1 MDTKEFFHQRHE
13 QIVDAWYRSL
23 SSDPSTR
30 YYHRE
35 PSQDLRA
42 RLNRA
47 AEAFRQVMLHD
58 DWVYLQEFITQI
70 AQKRFSEGFKVSEV
84 QKAFELY
91 RQTLIPMLFA
101 DLETERLEPILMKL
115 QECMVLAITQF
126 SEYFQGIHENFLRN
140 HNSILEREIE
150 ARTRELA
157 ESREKYKT
165 LVEEINDG
173 FFVLAEGRVVFAN
186 RSFARMYGYELEQVL
201 RKSYLDFIAE
211 EHRAVAQGAYESGL
225 ENGEVPTRYELLRL
239 CRDGSKLPTEI
250 MVKRTMF
257 GDQPADIGICRD
269 ISERMELEK
278 RTRETEKLKALA
290 QQAAAL
296 AHEVR
301 NPLSTVR
308 MNLQMFSRTDQDP
321 KSLRLFEASL
331 AEVDRIERSLKDML
345 DISFPLRLS
354 RLPVDLRQLLA
365 RCLESIGPRLT
376 GNQVRA
382 SLRQHGHV
390 APIQADPH
398 RLEQALINL
407 LFNAVEAQP
416 TGGRIAISLR
426 PRTEGSRAWV
436 EILISDQGPGVP
448 GEMLPYLFDPMFS
461 QKISG
466 NGLGLHNVKRIIE
479 AHGGS
484 VRAKLNRPRGM
495 GFSLR
500 LPVE

>member
-1 MDTKEFFHQRHE
+1 MDAKEFFHQRHE
-13 QIVDAWYRSL
+13 QLVDSWFRSL
-23 SSDPSTR
+23 SNDRSTR
-30 YYHRE
+30 YYRE

-47 AEAFRQVMLHD
+47 AVAFRQVMLHD
-58 DWVYLQEFITQI
+58 DWSDLKEFITQI
-70 AQKRFSEGFKVSEV
+70 AQKRFSQGFKVSEV

-91 RQTLIPMLFA
+91 RQTAIPLLFA
-101 DLETERLEPILMKL
+101 DLEFGKLEPILLKL
-115 QECMVLAITQF
+115 QESMVFAITQF
-126 SEYFQGIHENFLRN
+126 SEYFQGIHENFLRD
-140 HNSILEREIE
+140 HNKILEQEIE

-157 ESREKYKT
+157 ESRQKYKT
-165 LVEEINDG
+165 LVEDINDG
-173 FFVLAEGRVVFAN
+173 FFVLAEGRIVFAN
-186 RSFARMYGYELEQVL
+186 RSFALMHGYEHAQVL
-201 RKSYLDFIAE
+201 QKSYLNFIAE
-211 EHRAVAQGAYESGL
+211 EHREVVREAYESGL
-225 ENGEVPTRYELLRL
+225 KNGKVPTRYELLRL

-250 MVKRTMF
+250 MAKRTMF
-257 GDQPADIGICRD
+257 GDQPANIGICRD
-269 ISERMELEK
+269 ISERVELEK

-308 MNLQMFSRTDQDP
+308 MNLQMFCRSEKDP

-331 AEVDRIERSLKDML
+331 AEVDRIEKSLKDML
-345 DISFPLRLS
+345 DISFPLRLT
-354 RLPVDLRQLLA
+354 REPVDLRQLLTH
-365 RCLESIGPRLT
+365 CLESMAQRLAD
-376 GNQVRA
+376 NQVRA
-382 SLRQHGHV
+382 SLRQYRHV
-390 APIQADPH
+390 AMIKADPH

-416 TGGRIAISLR
+416 TGGRIAISIR
-426 PRTEGSRAWV
+426 PHNVAADAWV

-448 GEMLPYLFDPMFS
+448 KEMLPYLFDPMFS

-495 GFSLR
+495 GFHLL

>member
-13 QIVDAWYRSL
+13 LIVDLWFRSL
-23 SSDPSTR
+23 YSDRSIR
-30 YYHRE
+30 YNRE
-35 PSQDLRA
+35 PAQDLRG

-47 AEAFRQVMLHD
+47 TVAFRQVMLHD
-58 DWVYLQEFITQI
+58 DWTDLKEFITQI
-70 AQKRFSEGFKVSEV
+70 AQKRFNQGFKVSEV

-91 RQTLIPMLFA
+91 RQTLIPLLFA
-101 DLETERLEPILMKL
+101 DLEIEKLEPILIKL
-115 QECMVLAITQF
+115 QECMVFAITQF

-140 HNSILEREIE
+140 HNKILEQEIDV
-150 ARTRELA
+150 RTRELA

-165 LVEEINDG
+165 LVENINDG

-186 RSFARMYGYELEQVL
+186 RSFARMLGYELEQVL
-201 RKSYLDFIAE
+201 QTSYLNFIAE
-211 EHRAVAQGAYESGL
+211 EHREVVQGAYELGL
-225 ENGEVPTRYELLRL
+225 KNGNVPTRYEFLRL
-239 CRDGSKLPTEI
+239 CKDGSKLPTEI
-250 MVKRTMF
+250 MIKRAMF

-269 ISERMELEK
+269 ISERAELEK

-290 QQAAAL
+290 QQAACL

-301 NPLSTVR
+301 NPLSTVK
-308 MNLQMFSRTDQDP
+308 MNLQMFSRSEKDP
-321 KSLRLFEASL
+321 QSLRLFEASL
-331 AEVDRIERSLKDML
+331 AEVDRIERSLKDMI
-345 DISFPLRLS
+345 DISFPLRLT
-354 RLPVDLRQLLA
+354 RQPVDLRQLLA
-365 RCLESIGPRLT
+365 HCLESMRQRLA

-382 SLRQHGHV
+382 SLRQNGHV
-390 APIQADPH
+390 ALIKADPH

-416 TGGRIAISLR
+416 TGGRIAISIR
-426 PRTEGSRAWV
+426 PQNEGVEAWV

-448 GEMLPYLFDPMFS
+448 KEMLSYLFDPMFS

-484 VRAKLNRPRGM
+484 VRAKLNRPRGI
-495 GFSLR
+495 GFYLR
-500 LPVE
+500 LPVG

>member
-13 QIVDAWYRSL
+13 LVVDSWFRSL
-23 SSDPSTR
+23 HHDRSSR
-30 YYHRE
+30 YHRE
-35 PSQDLRA
+35 PPQDLRA

-47 AEAFRQVMLHD
+47 AEAFRQVLLHD
-58 DWVYLQEFITQI
+58 EWVHLTVFITQI
-70 AQKRFSEGFKVSEV
+70 AEKRFNQGYKVSEV

-91 RQTLIPMLFA
+91 QRTLIPLLFA
-101 DLETERLEPILMKL
+101 DLATELLQPVLMKL
-115 QECMVLAITQF
+115 QDCMVFAITQF

-140 HNSILEREIE
+140 HNQILEREIE
-150 ARTRELA
+150 TRTRELA

-201 RKSYLDFIAE
+201 QKSYLNFIAE
-211 EHRAVAQGAYESGL
+211 EYRAVVRGAYDSGL
-225 ENGEVPTRYELLRL
+225 ESGEDPTRYELLRL

-250 MVKRTMF
+250 MMKRTMF

-269 ISERMELEK
+269 ISERVELEK
-278 RTRETEKLKALA
+278 RKRETEKLKALA

-301 NPLSTVR
+301 NPLSSVR
-308 MNLQMFSRTDQDP
+308 MNLQMFSRTERDP
-321 KSLRLFEASL
+321 RALQLFEVSL

-345 DISFPLRLS
+345 NVSFPLRLI
-354 RLPVDLRQLLA
+354 RHPVNLRRLLA
-365 RCLESIGPRLT
+365 HCLESIGPRLAS
-376 GNQVRA
+376 NQVKA

-390 APIQADPH
+390 AMLQVDPH

-426 PRTEGSRAWV
+426 PQTEGTQNWV
-436 EILISDQGPGVP
+436 EILISDQGPGVAR
-448 GEMLPYLFDPMFS
+448 EMLPYLFDPMFS

-495 GFSLR
+495 GFHLR

>member
-1 MDTKEFFHQRHE
+1 MDTTEFFHQRHE
-13 QIVDAWYRSL
+13 LLVDSWFRSL
-23 SSDPSTR
+23 SNDRSSR
-30 YYHRE
+30 YHRE
-35 PSQDLRA
+35 PDQDLRA

-47 AEAFRQVMLHD
+47 AKAFRQVMLHD

-70 AQKRFSEGFKVSEV
+70 AQKRFNQGFTVSEV

-91 RQTLIPMLFA
+91 RQTLIPLLFA
-101 DLETERLEPILMKL
+101 DLEMEKLEPILMKL
-115 QECMVLAITQF
+115 QECMVFAITQF
-126 SEYFQGIHENFLRN
+126 SEYFQDIHENFLRN
-140 HNSILEREIE
+140 HNNILEREIE

-157 ESREKYKT
+157 ESRQKYKT
-165 LVEEINDG
+165 LVEDINDG
-173 FFVLAEGRVVFAN
+173 FFVLAEGRIVFAN
-186 RSFARMYGYELEQVL
+186 RSFARMYGYEHEQVL
-201 RKSYLDFIAE
+201 QKSYLNFIAE
-211 EHRAVAQGAYESGL
+211 EHREVVRGAYESGL
-225 ENGEVPTRYELLRL
+225 KNGNVPTRYELLRL

-250 MVKRTMF
+250 MVKRTLF

-269 ISERMELEK
+269 ISERVELEK
-278 RTRETEKLKALA
+278 RKRETEKLKALA
-290 QQAAAL
+290 QQAACL

-308 MNLQMFSRTDQDP
+308 MNLQMFCRSEKDP

-331 AEVDRIERSLKDML
+331 AEVDRIERSLKDMI
-345 DISFPLRLS
+345 DISFPLRLT
-354 RLPVDLRQLLA
+354 RQPVDLRQLLA
-365 RCLESIGPRLT
+365 HCLESMRQRLAD
-376 GNQVRA
+376 NQVRA
-382 SLRQHGHV
+382 SLRQNGQV
-390 APIQADPH
+390 AAIKADPH

-416 TGGRIAISLR
+416 TGGRIAISIR
-426 PRTEGSRAWV
+426 PQNEGAEAGV

-448 GEMLPYLFDPMFS
+448 KEMLPYLFDPMFS

-495 GFSLR
+495 GFHLR
-500 LPVE
+500 LPVG

>member
-1 MDTKEFFHQRHE
+1 MDTKEFFQQRHDL
-13 QIVDAWYRSL
+13 IVDLWFRSL
-23 SSDPSTR
+23 HHDRSSR
-30 YYHRE
+30 YHRE
-35 PSQDLRA
+35 PPQDLRA

-47 AEAFRQVMLHD
+47 AEAFRRVMLHD
-58 DWVYLQEFITQI
+58 DWVYLKVFINQI
-70 AQKRFSEGFKVSEV
+70 AEKRFNQGYKVSEV

-91 RQTLIPMLFA
+91 RQTLIPLVLA
-101 DLETERLEPILMKL
+101 DLETDQLEPTLMKL
-115 QECMVLAITQF
+115 QECMVFAITQF

-140 HNSILEREIE
+140 HNNILEREIE

-157 ESREKYKT
+157 ESRQKYKT
-165 LVEEINDG
+165 LVEDINDG

-186 RSFARMYGYELEQVL
+186 RSFARMLGYELEQVL
-201 RKSYLDFIAE
+201 QTSYLHFIAE
-211 EHRAVAQGAYESGL
+211 EHREVVQGAYDLGL
-225 ENGEVPTRYELLRL
+225 KNGNVPTRYEFLRL

-250 MVKRTMF
+250 MIKRAMF
-257 GDQPADIGICRD
+257 GGQSADIGICRD
-269 ISERMELEK
+269 ISERVELEI

-308 MNLQMFSRTDQDP
+308 MNLQMFCRSEKDP

-345 DISFPLRLS
+345 DISFPLRLT
-354 RLPVDLRQLLA
+354 RQPVDLKQLLG
-365 RCLESIGPRLT
+365 RCLESMGQRLA

-382 SLRQHGHV
+382 SLRQYRHV
-390 APIQADPH
+390 AMIKADPH

-416 TGGRIAISLR
+416 TGGRIAISIR
-426 PRTEGSRAWV
+426 PQNEGAEAWV

-448 GEMLPYLFDPMFS
+448 REMLPYLFDPMFS

-495 GFSLR
+495 GFHLR